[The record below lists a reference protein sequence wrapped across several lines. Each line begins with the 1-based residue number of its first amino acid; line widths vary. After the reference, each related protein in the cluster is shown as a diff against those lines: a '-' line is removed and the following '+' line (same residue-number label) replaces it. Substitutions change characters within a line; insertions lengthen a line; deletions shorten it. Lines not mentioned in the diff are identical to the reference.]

1 MASAH
6 IEVSSSAR
14 LGGQVRSLVDSLQA
28 NTFTVT
34 RLKAV
39 FDQTALGGD
48 FDALGAAL
56 GLTGLSAATD
66 AEAIYNLLGSV
77 QGELANDAFTA
88 QFLSR
93 LG

>member
-6 IEVSSSAR
+6 ISVDTTYW
-14 LGGQVRSLVDSLQA
+14 LGGQVQGLVDSLQRDIE
-28 NTFTVT
+28 TVS
-34 RLKAV
+34 RLKSVA
-39 FDQTALGGD
+39 DQYALGGD
-48 FDALGAAL
+48 YVALAAAL
-56 GLTGLSAATD
+56 GLTGQNAPTD

-77 QGELANDAFTA
+77 QTELASDAFTA